1 MLNFRKGEN
10 KLKHINNELSEQHK
24 ELIRIIRRKDKLDE
38 AIELFLDIHSQ
49 LHSNVVSHDKPNYV
63 NPLIN
68 DLKDNEYKIMPNKTD
83 ETIAWTIWHITRIE
97 DLTMNILIADEKQVF
112 NNDWKVKMNVNVS
125 DTGNAM
131 TDDEI
136 MKLSKDMF
144 IEELLKYRDA
154 VGLRTQE
161 IVKNLKP
168 EDMKK
173 KIPQERLSKIVDV
186 GGLTEDKNSIWLL
199 DYWGDKDYAGLLLM
213 PPTRHLMMHIND
225 CYKWKEAIRTKKKF
239 FNI

>member
-1 MLNFRKGEN
+1 MKYISND
-10 KLKHINNELSEQHK
+10 LSEQHK
-24 ELIRIIRRKDKLDE
+24 ELIKIIRKKDKLDE

-49 LHSNVVSHDKPNYV
+49 LHSNTISNDKLNYI

-68 DLKDNEYKIMPNKTD
+68 DLKDDEYRIMPNKTD
-83 ETIAWTIWHITRIE
+83 ETIVWAIWHLARIE
-97 DLTMNILIADEKQVF
+97 DLTMNVLIADKEQVF
-112 NNDWKVKMNVNVS
+112 NNDWKAKMNVNVS

-136 MKLSKDMF
+136 MKLSKDMY

-168 EDMKK
+168 DDMKRM
-173 KIPQERLSKIVDV
+173 IPQERLNRIVDE
-186 GGLTEDKNSIWLL
+186 GGLIEHKNSIWLL
-199 DYWGDKDYAGLLLM
+199 NYWGDKDYAGLLLM
-213 PPTRHLMMHIND
+213 PPTRHLIMHIND
-225 CYKWKEAIRTKKKF
+225 CYNLKEAIRTKKKF
-239 FNI
+239 FRV